1 VIDGGV
7 IAAYLAAAAA
17 RGGRR
22 LLDKAVDGALDRLT
36 DSVARR
42 LGPRPAADL
51 ARNPYDG
58 ATLAEVSQAID
69 AVARRDTGFA
79 RELAALRR
87 QLDSLGGVHLVNQVQ
102 AQSNVQAFGGNA
114 AGRDYHEGDFYETT
128 NDYDPGDEL
137 VSGRGAGRALAW
149 VGLLVALAGFAGWI
163 YVIFTGF
170 GGDSSNP
177 LDLELVDGVPL
188 APVAFGAF
196 LVGGLVYGLG
206 ATMSKAARKRE
217 QEHLRRAGRRRR

>member
-1 VIDGGV
+1 MIEGGV
-7 IAAYLAAAAA
+7 IAAYLAAAVA

-22 LLDKAVDGALDRLT
+22 LLDRAVDGGLDRLA

-51 ARNPYDG
+51 ARDPYDS
-58 ATLAEVSQAID
+58 ATLAEVSRAVD
-69 AVARRDTGFA
+69 AVARRDTAFA
-79 RELAALRR
+79 RELVALRR

-102 AQSNVQAFGGNA
+102 ARSNVQAFGGNA
-114 AGRDYHEGDFYETT
+114 AGRDYYEGDRYETT

-149 VGLLVALAGFAGWI
+149 VGLLVALAGFAGWM

-170 GGDSSNP
+170 GGDLSSP
-177 LDLELVDGVPL
+177 LDLELVEGVPL
-188 APVAFGAF
+188 APAAFGAF
-196 LVGGLVYGLG
+196 LVGGLMYGLG
-206 ATMSKAARKRE
+206 ATMSKAGRKRE
-217 QEHLRRAGRRRR
+217 QERLRRLGRRRR